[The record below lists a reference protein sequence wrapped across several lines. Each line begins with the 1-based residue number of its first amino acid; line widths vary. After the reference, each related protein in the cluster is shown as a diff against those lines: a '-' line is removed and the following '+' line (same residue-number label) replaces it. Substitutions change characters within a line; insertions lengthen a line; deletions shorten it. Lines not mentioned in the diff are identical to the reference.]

1 MHHRARCRGQ
11 GRRSAREGPKVPE
24 HGATLRTVGMQA
36 AYTLVD
42 EETLDRLVGLDPAGL
57 GDALDAL
64 EESGAP
70 TTYLDKLWDGLHFL
84 LTGVSASEPREGDP
98 LSEAVVGV
106 HVFDAEV
113 YAGCTEAD
121 ELAAV
126 VAALEAVDLAG
137 LLAAAD
143 LASYDGAGVYPRTWT
158 ADPDGLRA
166 ELAEAFGM
174 LLEVHRAALAAGQH
188 LVVSIM

>member
-1 MHHRARCRGQ
+1 MG
-11 GRRSAREGPKVPE
+11 
-24 HGATLRTVGMQA
+24 LQA

-42 EETLDRLVGLDPAGL
+42 EETLDRLVDLDPTDL
-57 GDALDAL
+57 VDALDAL

-70 TTYLDKLWDGLHFL
+70 TTYLDKMWDGLHAL

-113 YAGCTEAD
+113 YVGCTETD
-121 ELAAV
+121 ELAAI
-126 VAALEAVDLAG
+126 VAALEGVDLAA

-143 LASYDGAGVYPRTWT
+143 LASYDGAGIYPRTW
-158 ADPDGLRA
+158 ASDPAGLRA
-166 ELAEAFGM
+166 ELADAFG
-174 LLEVHRAALAAGQH
+174 LLLDVHRRALAAGRH
-188 LVVSIM
+188 LVVSIL